1 MGNTRDTGYLRN
13 LVIYDGS
20 GNITLPANLTAAG
33 LHGSTTGKY

>member
-20 GNITLPANLTAAG
+20 GTTNTMIADIDLTYNEG
-33 LHGSTTGKY
+33 ILSLT